1 MNIVTY
7 TFLKSSV
14 TQLDSFALIYF
25 KDILI
30 LIFTFCIAGM
40 TMLSL

>member
-25 KDILI
+25 KDIPFLAI
-30 LIFTFCIAGM
+30 III
-40 TMLSL
+40 